1 MCNILKKRGRG
12 LHALVFVIFVIP
24 TFFTKQNMLNNLVE
38 GEIIEQVSERDDDT
52 IVSWVYEGANVRY
65 FLDQ

>member
-1 MCNILKKRGRG
+1 
-12 LHALVFVIFVIP
+12 
-24 TFFTKQNMLNNLVE
+24 MLNNLVE